1 MAQEI
6 IAERYQVIS
15 TLGSG
20 GMGVVYRAL
29 DLMLKKEVAV
39 KTLRASAI
47 SGDQILRFQTEAV
60 ALSNLKH
67 PNIVDIMVC
76 GLTEDNV
83 PYMVMTFV
91 EGKSL
96 ASLIQSRGYI
106 PAYKSVNIFIDLA
119 DGLAHAHRNGVIHR
133 DLKPAN
139 IVMADPDSLHAR
151 PIVVDF
157 GIAQL
162 ESKEQS
168 LTRPG
173 SIIGTPIYM
182 SPEQLKGKQID
193 ARSDIYSF
201 GCVMYETLT
210 GKRPFEG
217 DSDLEIMELKLT
229 QYAPTLA
236 DANLD
241 LAFPEALEMIVAKS
255 LAANPDDRFQSME
268 ELKEALVLL
277 KQGELQTEARPQE
290 STISATVQKPKNPK
304 ATKHLALTAL
314 VAALIAAGTI
324 TALYFGIL
332 GGKKGSHMAA
342 ITSDYRMNEMEQKSD
357 KLFDPLFK
365 ETIKPNVTTLKR
377 ADGTIWLTIKTQ
389 MLLAISDEQMLE
401 LIKQHKEKI
410 AIISISNCEING
422 TCFKQLQDQPIT
434 DVALNGTSL
443 TKEGLACVCALKTL
457 RRLKLDNHYNLTKD
471 SLEQIS
477 VHKDDLEQL
486 MFPRC
491 DLTDEHF
498 SDFPKFKNLIY
509 LDISKNQRLTKAALK
524 FAVYSTKL
532 EGINIS
538 HDNLISIEDLA
549 MLKHLPDLKILIL
562 NNCKLEDRDIKRVV
576 ELFPQTQNLHVFSNP
591 KLTST
596 TLEHAAK
603 LKKLTSLTI
612 SAGPKLTPQH
622 IAEFKKKL
630 PKCQVVLD
638 ESSDDGD

>member
-39 KTLRASAI
+39 KTLRASTI
-47 SGDQILRFQTEAV
+47 SGDQVLRFQTEAV

-76 GLTEDNV
+76 GLTQDNV

-106 PAYKSVNIFIDLA
+106 PAYKSVNIFIALA

-139 IVMADPDSLHAR
+139 IVMVDPDSLHAR

-162 ESKEQS
+162 EHSQQS
-168 LTRPG
+168 ITRPG
-173 SIIGTPIYM
+173 TIIGTPIYM

-217 DSDLEIMELKLT
+217 DNDLEIMERKLT
-229 QYAPTLA
+229 HDAPTLSN
-236 DANLD
+236 ANLD
-241 LAFPEALEMIVAKS
+241 LAFPKALEMIVAKA
-255 LAANPDDRFQSME
+255 LAVDPDLRFQSME

-277 KQGELQTEARPQE
+277 KQGELQPEAHPQ
-290 STISATVQKPKNPK
+290 STSSATIPKPKTPK
-304 ATKHLALTAL
+304 AAKHIVLAVM
-314 VAALIAAGTI
+314 VAVLIAAATI

-357 KLFDPLFK
+357 KLLDPLFK
-365 ETIKPNVTTLKR
+365 ETIKPKVTALKR
-377 ADGTIWLTIKTQ
+377 PDGTIWLTISTQ
-389 MLLAISDEQMLE
+389 MLLAISDDELLE

-410 AIISISNCEING
+410 AVISISNCEIKG
-422 TCFKQLQDQPIT
+422 TCFKQLQDQPIR

-443 TKEGLACVCALKTL
+443 TKEGLAGVCALKTL
-457 RRLKLDNHYNLTKD
+457 RGLKLDNHYNLTKEA
-471 SLEQIS
+471 LEQIA
-477 VHKDDLEQL
+477 VHKDDLEQF
-486 MFPRC
+486 MVPRC
-491 DLTDEHF
+491 DLTDQHF
-498 SDFPKFKNLIY
+498 SNFPKFKSLIY
-509 LDISKNQRLTKAALK
+509 LDTSKNQRLTGAALK
-524 FAVYSTKL
+524 FVAYCPKL
-532 EGINIS
+532 EGLNIS
-538 HDNLISIEDLA
+538 HDKLISIEDLA
-549 MLKHLPDLKILIL
+549 TLKHLRELTVLFL
-562 NNCKLEDRDIKRVV
+562 NHCNLEDKDIKRLV
-576 ELFPQTQNLHVFSNP
+576 ELFPQTQKLHVFSNQ

-596 TLEHAAK
+596 ALKHAAK
-603 LKKLTSLTI
+603 LKKLVLLTI
-612 SAGPKLTPQH
+612 SAGPDLTPKH
-622 IAEFKKKL
+622 IAEFKKQL

-638 ESSDDGD
+638 ESSDGGD